1 MPIKFRKITQGLDTP
16 KDKRN
21 EWDSDLDF
29 DRTDLAKVV
38 SVSSTETEFIT
49 DLYFEDKVAFE
60 RFRVTNSAKL
70 TNLNNMRTANSMLA
84 VDGVEEEVDTIP

>member
-1 MPIKFRKITQGLDTP
+1 MFP
-16 KDKRN
+16 
-21 EWDSDLDF
+21 
-29 DRTDLAKVV
+29 
-38 SVSSTETEFIT
+38 SVYHWNGVIASE
-49 DLYFEDKVAFE
+49 VAFE